1 VRCGLVRAQGA
12 VMPRPLG
19 TPAALLSC
27 VALLAAAAPAGA
39 DTFKPTRFG
48 DPPPG
53 KCKSHDCS
61 LREAAIAANANPGK
75 DFIPLKRGTYELEL
89 GFGDGP
95 FPTDGLDL
103 FSAVRIRGAG
113 AKKTSI
119 DANGIDRPVEI
130 GIGVTAAHMNVTLQ
144 ELTLRGGDAG
154 APTAGNTQSQ
164 GGGVISAR
172 GNLTLSHV
180 IVTGNEAQ
188 LGGGIASFADGA
200 LTIKNSTIAGNNA
213 AEGGGIDLRAGLDP
227 GEQKPA
233 RIFASTISGNFAS
246 KGAGI
251 LADGNPQPGDAPIL
265 KMLNSTV
272 AGNQASA
279 EGGGIMADNEATV
292 TVDHVTVAY
301 NVANSDNSSP
311 NGGFGGGIV
320 QHSSA
325 VFDLS
330 SSLLAG
336 NTVGP
341 GGLNPACDGTFGS
354 DATTIISPPTIT
366 CGITG
371 TFTADAMLGPLAENG
386 GPTETV
392 KLLAGSP
399 AIGAAVEC
407 PPPNRDQRGEPRPED
422 CDSGA
427 FERKG
432 P

>member
-1 VRCGLVRAQGA
+1 LGGSITDKPTGRATLATVGLVAF
-12 VMPRPLG
+12 L
-19 TPAALLSC
+19 
-27 VALLAAAAPAGA
+27 LLAAPAAA
-39 DTFKPTRFG
+39 DTFKPTRFD
-48 DPPPG
+48 DPVPNG
-53 KCKSHDCS
+53 CKPKNCS
-61 LREAAIAANANPGK
+61 LREAAIAANANEGK
-75 DFIPLKRGTYELEL
+75 DLIPLKRGTYELEL
-89 GFGDGP
+89 AFGDGP

-103 FSAVRIRGAG
+103 FTAVRIQGAG

-130 GIGVTAAHMNVTLQ
+130 GIGVTRPDMNVTLQ
-144 ELTLRGGDAG
+144 KLTLRGGDAG
-154 APTAGNTQSQ
+154 AATAGNTQSQ

-172 GNLTLSHV
+172 GNLTLSHA
-180 IVTGNEAQ
+180 IVTDNEAQ
-188 LGGGIASFADGA
+188 FGGGIESFADGS
-200 LTIKNSTIAGNNA
+200 LTIKKSTIAGNNA

-251 LADGNPQPGDAPIL
+251 LADGNPNPGDVPIL

-292 TVDHVTVAY
+292 TVDHGTVAY
-301 NVANSDNSSP
+301 NVANSDNTSP

-320 QHSSA
+320 QHSNA

-336 NTVGP
+336 NTVGT
-341 GGLNPACDGTFGS
+341 GGVNPVCDGTFGS

-371 TFTADAMLGPLAENG
+371 TFTADAMIGTLAENG

-427 FERKG
+427 FERKR